1 MKRLMDEVV
10 AWYVEAMHY
19 SASTAIR
26 VDVGKATSIDRNP
39 EFWLVVL
46 ETFSG
51 REVKKGPSD
60 CLER

>member
-39 EFWLVVL
+39 EFWPVVL
-46 ETFSG
+46 ETFSKKNL
-51 REVKKGPSD
+51 KKGEVGR
-60 CLER
+60 LEM